1 MKRLFFLAALIS
13 LSCISCK
20 AKKEAVTTT
29 EPTSPSA
36 NLSSTQDVPKTYRL
50 IVSFKSK
57 GAGIPSEQRQ
67 AFINYIDNHPQK
79 PSYQTM
85 LWGREGETD
94 YCFDLTELTSKKDL
108 VAFLDEVKRVTSGTD
123 LVDIFE
129 NAECQHKGR

>member
-20 AKKEAVTTT
+20 AKKETAKTT
-29 EPTSPSA
+29 EPSPSTA
-36 NLSSTQDVPKTYRL
+36 NISNMQETPKIYRV

-57 GAGIPSEQRQ
+57 GEGIEYEKKT
-67 AFINYIDNHPQK
+67 ALLNYVDKHPLK
-79 PSYQTM
+79 PAYQTV

-94 YCFDLTELTSKKDL
+94 YCFDLSELPSKKEL
-108 VAFLDEVKRVTSGTD
+108 FAFLDEIKRITAGSE
-123 LVDIFE
+123 LVDILE